1 MKGTLDGMQIS
12 FNMAATLIV
21 FVALTALLN
30 GLLAGLP
37 AVGGRP
43 VTLERAFGLL
53 FSPLA
58 WSLGVPWRDA
68 SAAGTLLGVKLVLT
82 EFTAFIR
89 LGATPAADLAPRT
102 RVIMTYA
109 LCGFANIA
117 SVGINVAG
125 YNVLAPHRR
134 AEVIGLVWKAM
145 AVGFLAT
152 CLAAAVV
159 GAMPAA
165 LFG

>member
-1 MKGTLDGMQIS
+1 
-12 FNMAATLIV
+12 
-21 FVALTALLN
+21 
-30 GLLAGLP
+30 
-37 AVGGRP
+37 
-43 VTLERAFGLL
+43 VTLERGLGLL
-53 FSPLA
+53 AAPLA

-68 SAAGTLLGVKLVLT
+68 SAAGTLLGVKMVLT
-82 EFTAFIR
+82 EFSAFIR
-89 LGATPAADLAPRT
+89 LGATPAAELAPRS

-109 LCGFANIA
+109 LCGYANIA

-125 YNVLAPHRR
+125 YNVLAPQRR
-134 AEVIGLVWKAM
+134 GEVIDLVWKAM

-152 CLAAAVV
+152 CLSAAVV